1 MVWQEFHSNDSDNIG
16 NNDSD
21 NSVWIDLN
29 KVDL

>member
-1 MVWQEFHSNDSDNIG
+1 MVWQEFRSYDSDIG

-21 NSVWIDLN
+21 NSVWIDSD